1 MFQFVFGALKTL
13 EHVSIFVHNSTLA
26 TWELPDYDGLN
37 ELDGSPWSNAMKVQI
52 SVRGR
57 KYTVRSDEEDVDLV
71 EIAKYVDGKMLE
83 ISQRSG
89 TFDEYTIAMLAALN
103 IASEF
108 ERFKKEVDEE
118 LQNID
123 RELASTTVLLEA
135 NLPSD
140 GTEA

>member
-1 MFQFVFGALKTL
+1 ML
-13 EHVSIFVHNSTLA
+13 
-26 TWELPDYDGLN
+26 
-37 ELDGSPWSNAMKVQI
+37 SPMVTTGHPWRKGMKVKI

-57 KYTVRSDEEDVDLV
+57 KYTVRSDDEDVDLV
-71 EIAKYVDGKMLE
+71 EVAKYVDGKMQE
-83 ISQRSG
+83 ISQRSA

-118 LQNID
+118 LRSID

-135 NLPSD
+135 SLPVN
-140 GTEA
+140 GEAD

>member
-1 MFQFVFGALKTL
+1 
-13 EHVSIFVHNSTLA
+13 
-26 TWELPDYDGLN
+26 
-37 ELDGSPWSNAMKVQI
+37 MKVQI

-71 EIAKYVDGKMLE
+71 EVAKYVDGKMLE

-108 ERFKKEVDEE
+108 ERFKRDVDEE
-118 LQNID
+118 LQAID
-123 RELASTTVLLEA
+123 REVASTAVLLEA
-135 NLPSD
+135 SLPSGGD
-140 GTEA
+140 GA